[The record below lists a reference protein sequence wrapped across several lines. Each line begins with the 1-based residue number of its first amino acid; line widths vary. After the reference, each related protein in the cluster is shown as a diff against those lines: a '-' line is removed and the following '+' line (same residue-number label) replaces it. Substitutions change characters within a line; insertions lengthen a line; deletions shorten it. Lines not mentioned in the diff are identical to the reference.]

1 MKFAKITATLFG
13 VAYAGMPGGMSATT
27 TTSGGH
33 SAKKVVE
40 TVHCGQYPKFVPN
53 YKNEWKHLQ
62 YNSYSTL
69 PNIDPHG
76 AVSQDF
82 SSTAYIPAD
91 KYVNGKWCVNLDIK
105 LSLKF

>member
-1 MKFAKITATLFG
+1 MKFAKIAAALFG
-13 VAYAGMPGGMSATT
+13 VANAAT
-27 TTSGGH
+27 GDLPAVARR
-33 SAKKVVE
+33 AKVE
-40 TVHCGQYPKFVPN
+40 TVHCGQYPQFVPN